1 MRYLGVSASLGGGL
15 GVLCCVWLLAGCEA
29 LGGYAVQ
36 TVLNGAHHGT
46 RSKEGVL
53 PDYGGDMEARIFD
66 NDLGWH
72 IVLSEGVVV
81 TTSAKIERCDGE
93 GVALTMPFGPFP
105 ESLLDQDAVVT
116 DFALMELDSG
126 EYCNLILEYG
136 RYQGAVAAMAEE
148 EPFPPPP
155 VKNLEGATIYLAG
168 TASKDDGK
176 GGMTTVN
183 FGFRS
188 EQTVKVDLPMKTLE
202 NGGPWTI
209 SGDEVNAVSLTVAKT
224 YDGFFTGVDF
234 STIDKAAFEKE
245 LPDRLAKQTRIVLGT
260 AI

>member
-1 MRYLGVSASLGGGL
+1 MRYLGVSASLG
-15 GVLCCVWLLAGCEA
+15 VLCCVCMLAGCEA
-29 LGGYAVQ
+29 LSGYAVQ
-36 TVLNGAHHGT
+36 TVLNGAHHGA
-46 RSKEGVL
+46 RSKDGVL
-53 PDYGGDMEARIFD
+53 PDYGGDMEARVFT
-66 NDLGWH
+66 NDLGWQ
-72 IVLSEGVVV
+72 IVLSEGVIV

-126 EYCNLILEYG
+126 EYCNLIVEYG

-148 EPFPPPP
+148 QPFARPP
-155 VKNLEGATIYLAG
+155 VKDLEGATIYLAG

-188 EQTVKVDLPMKTLE
+188 EQTTIVNLPMKTLE
-202 NGGPWTI
+202 DGGPWTI
-209 SGDEVNAVSLTVAKT
+209 SGDEPNAVSLTVAKT

-234 STIDKAAFEKE
+234 GTIDKAAFEKE
-245 LPDRLAKQTRIVLGT
+245 LPERLAAQTRVVLGT